1 MARRLQLLGRTSWPG
16 MLSERGWWVLVEW
29 GSWPDL
35 LFTVPWPTFL
45 FSFFSVCLSFGFL
58 TIPYDT
64 LRYFTILPREG
75 KEVAVLFPRA
85 YLSGTLGLRPL
96 ERGLNQMHVL
106 KQNKKTAFSNSN
118 YLQLTGI
125 DAGISTVRKHF
136 RIPGGPFQNLFSFGS
151 LVQAARLEGI
161 RMTFSFPCEK
171 QSLFWRYMCNR
182 QIFLL
187 LPQDGHFDAT
197 MHMPCNTSLLLA
209 PPMNPFGRPNTR
221 YICNQVTKS
230 LRTTLL
236 LPHSSRLHRLSQF
249 IPSPF
254 PLITH
259 QVQQTLQPR
268 LLPCMDNITISPLHT
283 AWEDLG
289 VLVTTRAA
297 TCSRF
302 LLEMEEPGKKSFWQ
316 QITSADVAP
325 ELVTLI
331 PH

>member
-1 MARRLQLLGRTSWPG
+1 MNGGLGQTRCSQFLDPHSCF
-16 MLSERGWWVLVEW
+16 LS
-29 GSWPDL
+29 
-35 LFTVPWPTFL
+35 FL
-45 FSFFSVCLSFGFL
+45 FVSPLASLRYL

-171 QSLFWRYMCNR
+171 QSL
-182 QIFLL
+182 L
-187 LPQDGHFDAT
+187 
-197 MHMPCNTSLLLA
+197 
-209 PPMNPFGRPNTR
+209 
-221 YICNQVTKS
+221 
-230 LRTTLL
+230 
-236 LPHSSRLHRLSQF
+236 
-249 IPSPF
+249 
-254 PLITH
+254 
-259 QVQQTLQPR
+259 
-268 LLPCMDNITISPLHT
+268 
-283 AWEDLG
+283 
-289 VLVTTRAA
+289 
-297 TCSRF
+297 
-302 LLEMEEPGKKSFWQ
+302 
-316 QITSADVAP
+316 
-325 ELVTLI
+325 
-331 PH
+331 